1 MYRARI
7 HQTLRIP
14 FVLAHVKAGFPSPAE
29 DYIERYLDL
38 NELCIS
44 HPDAT
49 YFVRAQGESMV
60 EAGIFDDDVLVVDRA
75 RQAQHGD
82 IVIACVAGEFT
93 VKKLNLKT
101 TPIQLEPMNPS
112 GRYKPLPVESELMI
126 FGVVTHAIHPLR

>member
-1 MYRARI
+1 MEPVFI
-7 HQTLRIP
+7 NTLRIP

-112 GRYKPLPVESELMI
+112 GHYKPLPVESELMI